1 MSTKRKR
8 RPVSRPTPGAGRRTA
23 ATAAQRQP
31 PPRAQRVARS
41 KRAPRRGAAI
51 RRRRLR
57 TMAVSV
63 AGAAVLAGVITL
75 AVVDHRSSAGYKTT
89 TRGWVLPRLGA
100 PGKVSLAS
108 LHGRPVVVNFFA
120 SWCTVCASE
129 LPVFTTDARA
139 LRGEVDVVEINALET
154 GNGQAFAQRYHLAS
168 SVTAVAS
175 DVGGSQGDGL
185 YQALGGTG
193 SMPMT
198 AFYSPAGALLTTHV
212 GGFTA
217 STLASELHQL
227 YGFTVPA

>member
-8 RPVSRPTPGAGRRTA
+8 RPPPRLGPGSGRRTPPP
-23 ATAAQRQP
+23 TAQRQP
-31 PPRAQRVARS
+31 TPRAQRVARS
-41 KRAPRRGAAI
+41 KRGAGRGPTI

-57 TMAVSV
+57 TMTVSV
-63 AGAAVLAGVITL
+63 AGAVVLAGVITL
-75 AVVDHRSSAGYKTT
+75 AVVDHGSSAGYNTAAQ
-89 TRGWVLPRLGA
+89 RWVLPRLGE

-129 LPVFTTDARA
+129 LPVFAQDARA
-139 LRGEVDVVEINALET
+139 LRGEVDVVEVNALET
-154 GNGQAFAQRYHLAS
+154 GNGQAFAEQYDLGS
-168 SVTAVAS
+168 SVTAVLR

-198 AFYSPAGALLTTHV
+198 AFYSSSGKLLTTHV

-217 STLASELHQL
+217 STLSSELHQL
-227 YGFTVPA
+227 YGLSVPA

>member
-8 RPVSRPTPGAGRRTA
+8 RPPPRPGPGSGRRTPPP
-23 ATAAQRQP
+23 TAQRQP

-41 KRAPRRGAAI
+41 KRGAGRGPTI

-57 TMAVSV
+57 TMTVSI
-63 AGAAVLAGVITL
+63 AGAVVLAGVITL
-75 AVVDHRSSAGYKTT
+75 AVVDHGSSAGYKTT
-89 TRGWVLPRLGA
+89 TQGWVLPRLGA
-100 PGKVSLAS
+100 AGKVSLAS

-129 LPVFTTDARA
+129 LPVFTQDARA
-139 LRGEVDVVEINALET
+139 LRGQVDVVEVNALET

-185 YQALGGTG
+185 YQSLGGTG

-198 AFYSPAGALLTTHV
+198 AFYSPAGALLPTHV

-217 STLASELHQL
+217 STLSSELHQL
-227 YGFTVPA
+227 YGLSVPA

>member
-1 MSTKRKR
+1 
-8 RPVSRPTPGAGRRTA
+8 
-23 ATAAQRQP
+23 
-31 PPRAQRVARS
+31 
-41 KRAPRRGAAI
+41 
-51 RRRRLR
+51 
-57 TMAVSV
+57 MAVSV
-63 AGAAVLAGVITL
+63 VGAAVLAGVITL
-75 AVVDHRSSAGYKTT
+75 AVVDHGSRAGYKTS

-100 PGKVSLAS
+100 AGKVSLAS

-129 LPVFTTDARA
+129 LPVFTQDARA
-139 LRGEVDVVEINALET
+139 LRGEVDVVEVNALET
-154 GNGQAFAQRYHLAS
+154 GNGQVFAQRYHLAS
-168 SVTAVAS
+168 TVTAVAS

-227 YGFTVPA
+227 YGLTVPA